1 MKITIKK
8 QESYYHMLASN
19 EDGNTLEMD
28 GSKEIGG
35 EGKGMRPMQ
44 LLLSAVGGCSSIDVL
59 LMLKKQKQI
68 VESFEV
74 EVEGDTEKVEEHRIF
89 KTIVIH
95 FKITGEVDMEKAEK
109 AVKLSLEKYCSVSK
123 ILEPTA
129 SISYKLSVNHFTVKE
144 IHTNEEPVNEETT
157 EEATEETT
165 NER

>member
-8 QESYYHMLASN
+8 QESYYHMVASN
-19 EDGNTLEMD
+19 EDGNTLAMD
-28 GSKEIGG
+28 GSAEIGG

-59 LMLKKQKQI
+59 LMLKKQKQK

-74 EVEGDTEKVEEHRIF
+74 EVEGDVENVEDHKVF

-95 FKITGEVDMEKAEK
+95 FKITGDVDMEKADK
-109 AVKLSLEKYCSVSK
+109 AARLSLEKYCSVSK

-129 SISYKLSVNHFTVKE
+129 NISYKLSVNQLTIKE
-144 IHTNEEPVNEETT
+144 IHTNKETDT
-157 EEATEETT
+157 EESNHEG
-165 NER
+165 

>member
-8 QESYYHMLASN
+8 QEGNFHMLASN
-19 EDGNTLEMD
+19 EDGNSLAMD
-28 GSKEIGG
+28 GSEEIGG

-44 LLLSAVGGCSSIDVL
+44 LLLSAAGGCSSIDVL
-59 LMLKKQKQI
+59 LMLKKQKQS

-74 EVEGDTEKVEEHRIF
+74 EVEGHTEKVEEHRIF

-95 FKITGEVDMEKAEK
+95 FKITGKVDPEKAER

-129 SISYKLSVNHFTVKE
+129 EISYTLSVNQVNINT
-144 IHTNEEPVNEETT
+144 ITINETPNYEG
-157 EEATEETT
+157 
-165 NER
+165 